1 MQHGRELDRVGIE
14 QWLENYQHKELL
26 RILTCGSV
34 DDGKSTVIGRLLHDG
49 AGVFE
54 DQLKAL
60 KKDSTRFGTTG
71 EEIDFAL
78 LMDGLQAEREQG
90 ITIDV
95 AYRYFSTPKRK
106 FIVAD
111 TPGHEQYTRNMA
123 TGAST
128 SDLAIILIDARKGV
142 LPQTRRHAFICSLLR
157 IRHVVIAV
165 NKMDLVDYDEQV
177 FERIRADCVDFLAKL
192 AFGELHF
199 IPMCARRGENIV
211 LGCERMPWYKGGPLL
226 DFLENVHIASDRNL
240 VDLRL
245 PVQLVLRPNLD
256 YRGFA
261 GTLSSG
267 VVRVGDELVALPS
280 GRKSRVKTLA
290 SGGAPVEEAFAP
302 MAVTLT
308 LEDEIDVSRGDLF
321 VRPNN
326 APELDNSFEAMI
338 VWMNEAAL
346 QRGRSYLLKQTT
358 QTVPAVVTDVR
369 YRMSMETLHSEPAQK
384 LALNEIGR
392 IRIEC
397 ARAIATDAYAQNRQ
411 MGAFI
416 LVDRLTNAT
425 LGAGMI
431 LESTTAKDSLARG
444 RHAHDAGTNLKPGQ
458 SAVAPARR
466 AQRMAQTP
474 FTLWFTGL
482 PHSGKSSLAYAL
494 ELAFFERGLHALVL
508 DGESLRTGLCAD
520 LGFSPGDRAEH
531 LRRASELVKLFHA
544 QGLIV
549 LATFVSPT
557 ADSRAKARAAA
568 GPASF
573 LEIFCDAPLA
583 VCESRDKDRLFARA
597 RAGEIANVTGI
608 DQPYERPE
616 KPDLKLDTAN
626 ADVASNVKR
635 ILELVQSRGWIPRG

>member
-1 MQHGRELDRVGIE
+1 MQHDQELDRVGIE

-60 KKDSTRFGTTG
+60 VKDSTRFGTTG

-165 NKMDLVDYDEQV
+165 NKMDLVDYDERV
-177 FERIRADCVDFLAKL
+177 FESIRADCVDFMAKL

-211 LGCERMPWYKGGPLL
+211 FGCERMPWYKGGPLL
-226 DFLENVHIASDRNL
+226 DYLENVHIASDRNL

-256 YRGFA
+256 FRGFA
-261 GTLSSG
+261 GTIASG

-280 GRKSRVKTLA
+280 GKKSRVKTLA
-290 SGGAPVEEAFAP
+290 SGGTPVEEAFAP

-326 APELDNSFEAMI
+326 APELENTLEAMI
-338 VWMNEAAL
+338 VWMNETAL
-346 QRGRSYLLKQTT
+346 EPGRSYLLKQTT

-369 YRMSMETLHSEPAQK
+369 YRMSVETLRSEPAQK
-384 LALNEIGR
+384 LGLNEIGR

-397 ARAIATDAYAQNRQ
+397 ARAIPTDAYSQNRQ
-411 MGAFI
+411 TGAFI
-416 LVDRLTNAT
+416 LVDRLNNAT
-425 LGAGMI
+425 LGAGML
-431 LESTTAKDSLARG
+431 LESTTAKDSLERG
-444 RHAHDAGTNLKPGQ
+444 RRAHDAGTNLSPGQ
-458 SAVAPARR
+458 SGVAAERR

-494 ELAFFERGLHALVL
+494 EVELFARGLHALVL
-508 DGESLRTGLCAD
+508 DGESLRQGLCSD
-520 LGFSPGDRAEH
+520 LGFSPADRAEH
-531 LRRASELVKLFHA
+531 LRRAAQLVKLFQH
-544 QGLIV
+544 QGLIT
-549 LATFVSPT
+549 LCTFVSPT
-557 ADSRAKARAAA
+557 LEQRSRTRAAV
-568 GPASF
+568 GGERF

-583 VCESRDKDRLFARA
+583 VCESRDTNKLFARA

-608 DQPYERPE
+608 DQPYEAPL
-616 KPDLKLDTAN
+616 KPDLKLDTAKIDVTTNVN
-626 ADVASNVKR
+626 A
-635 ILELVQSRGWIPRG
+635 ILDELEKRGWTPRT

>member
-1 MQHGRELDRVGIE
+1 MQHDQELDRIGIE
-14 QWLENYQHKELL
+14 KWLENYQEKELL

-157 IRHVVIAV
+157 IRHVVIAI
-165 NKMDLVDYDEQV
+165 NKMDLVGYDEQV
-177 FERIRADCVDFLAKL
+177 FEEIRSDCVQFLAKL
-192 AFGELHF
+192 SLSDLHF

-211 LGCERMPWYKGGPLL
+211 QGCPSMPWYKGGPLL
-226 DFLENVHIASDRNL
+226 DYLENVHIASDRNL
-240 VDLRL
+240 IDLRL

-256 YRGFA
+256 FRGFA
-261 GTLSSG
+261 GTISSG
-267 VVRVGDELVALPS
+267 VVRIGDELVALPS
-280 GRKSRVKTLA
+280 GKKSRVKTLSSA
-290 SGGAPVEEAFAP
+290 GRAVDEAFAP

-326 APELDNSFEAMI
+326 APELENSFDAMI

-346 QRGRSYLLKQTT
+346 APGRSYLLKQTT
-358 QTVPAVVTDVR
+358 QTVPATVTDVR
-369 YRMSMETLHSEPAQK
+369 YRMSIETLRSEPADGLK
-384 LALNEIGR
+384 LNEIGR

-397 ARAIATDAYAQNRQ
+397 ARAIPVDAYAQNRQ
-411 MGAFI
+411 TGAFI
-416 LVDRLTNAT
+416 LVDRLNNAT

-431 LESTTAKDSLARG
+431 LESTTAKDAIARG
-444 RHAHDAGTNLKPGQ
+444 RRAHDAGTNLQPGQ

-494 ELAFFERGLHALVL
+494 ELALFDRGLHAVVL

-531 LRRASELVKLFHA
+531 LRRAAELVKLLHA

-549 LATFVSPT
+549 ICTFVSPT
-557 ADSRAKARAAA
+557 ADARAKAKATV
-568 GPASF
+568 GPERF
-573 LEIFCDAPLA
+573 LGVFCDAPLE
-583 VCESRDKDRLFARA
+583 VCEARDKSRLFARA
-597 RAGEIANVTGI
+597 RAGEIHNVTGI
-608 DQPYERPE
+608 DQPYERPT
-616 KPDLKLDTAN
+616 KPDLALDTAKV
-626 ADVASNVKR
+626 DVATNVKTLLAA
-635 ILELVQSRGWIPRG
+635 LEQRGWIAKG

>member
-1 MQHGRELDRVGIE
+1 MQHGQELDRVGIE
-14 QWLENYQHKELL
+14 QWLENYQEKELL

-177 FERIRADCVDFLAKL
+177 FEEIRADCVDFLAKL
-192 AFGELHF
+192 SLSDLHF

-211 LGCERMPWYKGGPLL
+211 QGCPSMPWYKGGPLL
-226 DFLENVHIASDRNL
+226 DYLENVHIASDRNL
-240 VDLRL
+240 IDLRL

-261 GTLSSG
+261 GTISSG

-290 SGGAPVEEAFAP
+290 SGGGPCEEAFAP

-326 APELDNSFEAMI
+326 APELDNSFDAMI
-338 VWMNEAAL
+338 VWMSEVAL
-346 QRGRSYLLKQTT
+346 QPGRSYLLKQTT
-358 QTVPAVVTDVR
+358 QTVPAVVTDLR
-369 YRMSMETLHSEPAQK
+369 YRMSVETLRSEPAQK
-384 LALNEIGR
+384 LDLNEIGR
-392 IRIEC
+392 IRVEC

-431 LESTTAKDSLARG
+431 LESTTARDSLARG
-444 RHAHDAGTNLKPGQ
+444 RRAHDAGTNLQPGQ
-458 SAVAPARR
+458 SGIAPARR

-494 ELAFFERGLHALVL
+494 ELALFERGLHALVL
-508 DGESLRTGLCAD
+508 DGESLRQGLCAD
-520 LGFSPGDRAEH
+520 LGFAPNDRAEH

-568 GPASF
+568 GPQSF

-583 VCESRDKDRLFARA
+583 VCESRDKDKLFARA

-608 DQPYERPE
+608 DQPYERPQ
-616 KPDLKLDTAN
+616 KPDLKLDTAG

>member
-1 MQHGRELDRVGIE
+1 MTASAERADVGS
-14 QWLENYQHKELL
+14 ENAGEKDLL
-26 RILTCGSV
+26 RLLTCGSV
-34 DDGKSTVIGRLLHDG
+34 DDGKSTLIGRLLYDTRRILDDELS
-49 AGVFE
+49 ALE
-54 DQLKAL
+54 QDSKA
-60 KKDSTRFGTTG
+60 FGTAG

-78 LMDGLQAEREQG
+78 LLDGLQAEREQG

-157 IRHVVIAV
+157 IRHVVIAI
-165 NKMDLVDYDEQV
+165 NKMDLVGYDEQV
-177 FERIRADCVDFLAKL
+177 FEKIRADCVDFLAKL

-211 LGCERMPWYKGGPLL
+211 LGCEAMPWYRGGPLL

-261 GTLSSG
+261 GTIASG
-267 VVRVGDELVALPS
+267 VLRLGDELVALPS
-280 GRKSRVKTLA
+280 GKKSLVKTLA
-290 SGGAPVEEAFAP
+290 SGGRDVEEAFAP

-326 APELDNSFEAMI
+326 APELENTLEAMI
-338 VWMNEAAL
+338 VWMNETPL
-346 QRGRSYLLKQTT
+346 EPGRSYLLKQTT
-358 QTVPAVVTDVR
+358 QTVPAIVTDLR
-369 YRMSMETLHSEPAQK
+369 YRMSVETLRSEPADK
-384 LALNEIGR
+384 LKLNEIGR

-397 ARAIATDAYAQNRQ
+397 ARAIATDAYSQNRQ
-411 MGAFI
+411 TGAFI
-416 LVDRLTNAT
+416 LVDRLNNAT
-425 LGAGMI
+425 LGAGML
-431 LESTTAKDSLARG
+431 LESTTAKDSIARG
-444 RHAHDAGTNLKPGQ
+444 RRAHDAGTNLQPGQ
-458 SAVAPARR
+458 SAVAPERR
-466 AQRMAQTP
+466 AQRMAQKP

-494 ELAFFERGLHALVL
+494 ELALFERGLHALVL

-520 LGFSPGDRAEH
+520 LGFSASDRAEH

-557 ADSRAKARAAA
+557 AESRAKARKAA
-568 GPASF
+568 GAETF

-608 DQPYERPE
+608 DQPYEKPA
-616 KPDLKLDTAN
+616 KPDLVLDTAN
-626 ADVASNVKR
+626 ADVATNLKR
-635 ILELVQSRGWIPRG
+635 ILELVQSRGWIARG